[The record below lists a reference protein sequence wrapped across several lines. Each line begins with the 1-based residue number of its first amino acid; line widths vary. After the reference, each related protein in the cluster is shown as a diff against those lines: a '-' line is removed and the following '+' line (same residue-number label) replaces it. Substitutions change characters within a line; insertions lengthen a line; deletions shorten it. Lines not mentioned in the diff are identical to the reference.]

1 MSEPEMGR
9 QTPVFIVAS
18 PRTRV
23 GKTLVARAL
32 AEYFSADGRPVA
44 AFDVNPDEFALV
56 EYLPAVTAVAAIDDT
71 RGQMALFDQL
81 VSGDATAKIVDL
93 GAAHFEKFFAVMH
106 QLALAREMR
115 RQGIVPVLLFVADG
129 DRRTQQAY
137 GLLRHRFAELPL
149 IPVINEAV
157 PVVARYRDNFPSS
170 RLGGAPLTIPA
181 LGAVIRGVTERPGF
195 SFAAYTAKTEDTT
208 TELYGWIRKVFLEFR
223 DLELRL
229 LLEELKPSL
238 RFSA

>member
-1 MSEPEMGR
+1 MGR
-9 QTPVFIVAS
+9 QTPIFIVAS

-32 AEYFSADGRPVA
+32 AEYFTADDRPVA

-56 EYLPAVTAVAAIDDT
+56 EYLPAVTAVASIDDT

-81 VSGDATAKIVDL
+81 VVADQVAKIVDL
-93 GAAHFEKFFAVMH
+93 GVGQFEKFFAVMH
-106 QLALAREMR
+106 ELALARELR
-115 RQGIVPVLLFVADG
+115 RQGIMPVVLFVADG
-129 DRRTQQAY
+129 DRRAQQAY
-137 GLLRHRFAELPL
+137 ALLQHRFADLPL

-157 PVVARYRDNFPSS
+157 PIVARYRDHFPPS
-170 RLGGAPLTIPA
+170 RLGGAPLVIPA
-181 LGAVIRGVTERPGF
+181 LAAVIRTVIERPGF
-195 SFAAYTAKTEDTT
+195 SFAAYTAKTADTT

-238 RFSA
+238 QFQSAP